1 MPGAE
6 PAGAP
11 PGIPGGAP
19 DGAQYD
25 VVVAGGGL
33 AGLTAA
39 LFAARHGWS
48 TLVLESTVP
57 GGQLINLQK
66 IEDFPGFPTGVPG
79 YDLGPMVQEQAEAEG
94 AQFAVAE
101 VLALEHL
108 SQQAS
113 LAWRVVTSEGTY
125 RAPALIV
132 ASGSRPRPLGVPGE
146 EHLTGRGVSHCAT
159 CDGPLFKGRP
169 VGVAG
174 GGDAALHEAITLAGY
189 ASRVVV
195 MHPEPDFPAQ
205 AAYRR
210 RVAEQEAIEARHG
223 VEVLEV
229 LGNGALS
236 GVRLRDVAGGA
247 ETHLDLAALFVYAGM
262 EPNTHFLRDVL
273 SLAPD
278 GRIPTDGALR
288 ADLPGLFAA
297 GDVRQDAPGYAIT
310 AAGDGATAAVSAH
323 RYLSALR

>member
-6 PAGAP
+6 PAPASGA
-11 PGIPGGAP
+11 GAR
-19 DGAQYD
+19 YD
-25 VVVAGGGL
+25 VVIAGGGL

-57 GGQLINLQK
+57 GGQLINLAA
-66 IEDFPGFPTGVPG
+66 IEDFPGFPAGVPG
-79 YDLGPMVQEQAEAEG
+79 YDLGPIAQEQAEAEG

-101 VLALEHL
+101 V
-108 SQQAS
+108 QAITRPPFQGDP
-113 LAWRVVTSEGTY
+113 LWRVDTSEGSY
-125 RAPALIV
+125 RAPAVII

-146 EHLTGRGVSHCAT
+146 EPLTGRGVSHCAT

-174 GGDAALHEAITLAGY
+174 GGDAALHEALTLAGY

-210 RVAEQEAIEARHG
+210 RVSEQGAIEARHG

-236 GVRLRDVAGGA
+236 GVRLREVAGGA
-247 ETHLDLAALFVYAGM
+247 ESRLDLAALFVYAGM
-262 EPNTHFLRDVL
+262 EPNTHFLGDL
-273 SLAPD
+273 LPLAPD

-288 ADLPGLFAA
+288 TALPGLFAA
-297 GDVRQDAPGYAIT
+297 GDVRQDGPGYAIT

>member
-6 PAGAP
+6 P
-11 PGIPGGAP
+11 
-19 DGAQYD
+19 DGEAYD
-25 VVVAGGGL
+25 VVVVGGGL

-48 TLVLESTVP
+48 TMLLESTVP
-57 GGQLINLQK
+57 GGQLINLAA

-94 AQFAVAE
+94 ARFAVAE
-101 VLALEHL
+101 VQSLE
-108 SQQAS
+108 QAVREGGP
-113 LAWRVVTSEGTY
+113 AWRVITSEGSY
-125 RAPALIV
+125 SAPAVVV

-146 EHLTGRGVSHCAT
+146 ESLTGRGVSHCAT

-174 GGDAALHEAITLAGY
+174 GGDAALHEALTLAGY

-195 MHPEPDFPAQ
+195 LHPGPDFPAQ

-210 RVAEQEAIEARHG
+210 RVSEQGAIEARHG

-229 LGNGALS
+229 LGDGTLS
-236 GVRLRDVAGGA
+236 GIRLREVAGGN
-247 ETHLDLAALFVYAGM
+247 ESRLDLAALFVYAGM

-273 SLAPD
+273 PLAPD
-278 GRIPTDGALR
+278 GRIPTDGALC
-288 ADLPGLFAA
+288 AALPGLFAA

-323 RYLSALR
+323 RYLAARR